1 MRTRFAGVGG
11 ALPETVVSNA
21 EVEAQLGLD
30 PGWIEGRTGVR
41 ERRRLAPDE
50 DLIDLA
56 EQAARTALGS
66 AGIAAAE
73 IDAIVVATT
82 SGPFLFP
89 ALACLLHERLGLHQQ
104 PAFDVAAAC
113 AGFPY
118 ALTNA
123 DRAIRS
129 GDHRSVLVVGADA
142 LSRLCDPQD
151 RVTVPLFGDG
161 AGAVVLMAEEEGPR
175 GILATRLR
183 AQGDLQGIL
192 QAPSGVRTVA
202 ELALEGADP
211 WMRMRGAEVFRAAVE
226 HLVALSREVLAAADL
241 EPADVDLLV
250 PHQANLR
257 IIRMVLSQLEMSEDK
272 VALNLDRCGN
282 TSAASIPLA
291 LEGALAEGRLHEGD
305 LLLLNAVGGGITS
318 GAVLVRW

>member
-1 MRTRFAGVGG
+1 MRARFAGVGG
-11 ALPETVVSNA
+11 ALPATVVLNA
-21 EVEAQLGLD
+21 EVEAHLGEE
-30 PGWIEGRTGVR
+30 PGWIEKRTGVR

-50 DLIDLA
+50 DLLDLV
-56 EQAARTALGS
+56 EQAARRALDS
-66 AGIAAAE
+66 AGLAPAAL
-73 IDAIVVATT
+73 DAIIVATT

-89 ALACLLHERLGLHQQ
+89 SLACLLHERLGLAQQ

-118 ALTNA
+118 ALTTA
-123 DRAIRS
+123 DQAIRS

-142 LSRLCDPQD
+142 LSRLCDPDD

-161 AGAVVLMAEEEGPR
+161 AGAVVLVAEENDSR

-183 AQGDLQGIL
+183 AQGTLQQIL
-192 QAPSGVRTVA
+192 QAPSGARTA
-202 ELALEGADP
+202 RALALADP

-226 HLVALSREVLAAADL
+226 HLVALSREVLAAAHL
-241 EPADVDLLV
+241 EPADVDLMV
-250 PHQANLR
+250 PHQANVR
-257 IIRMVLSQLEMSEDK
+257 IIRMVLSQLTLPEEK

-291 LEGALAEGRLHEGD
+291 LEEALTQGRLQEGD
-305 LLLLNAVGGGITS
+305 ILLLNAVGGGITS
-318 GAVLVRW
+318 GAVVARW